1 MGAMT
6 TGRIMCRQ
14 HLARGGAGGPRHL
27 VRSLAGRVT
36 FMPTAVPGLAA
47 VMRDLRPARP
57 LTRRPI
63 GAGGAAVIL
72 PGVTRPARCRP
83 ARPRKAAWPGELAL
97 RRGAS
102 TSAAPTSWTRARTM
116 MPDGTATPEAAAGG
130 AACSAGAAAKPIQ
143 NLITTTQEPGSA
155 GAGPLARRPRR
166 GPECETGGRHRGRPR
181 RRLAIQPH
189 PAARFRGAVRIHAM
203 VRLPPEAGFR
213 AVLRFRPAV
222 RFWAVGRFL
231 PGVRFPPAVR
241 ARAVVRFRPAVRCR
255 AVGSFPPG
263 VRFPRAAR
271 ARVASRCRVA
281 VRARL
286 VGRCQRAARSRP
298 GRRAWTAT

>member
-1 MGAMT
+1 MGPMT

-36 FMPTAVPGLAA
+36 FMPTAVPGLAG

-57 LTRRPI
+57 LTRRPT

-116 MPDGTATPEAAAGG
+116 MPAGTATPEAAAGG
-130 AACSAGAAAKPIQ
+130 AVCSAGAAAKPIQ
-143 NLITTTQEPGSA
+143 NLITTTQEPGPA
-155 GAGPLARRPRR
+155 GAGPLARLPRR

-181 RRLAIQPH
+181 RRLAIQSH

-213 AVLRFRPAV
+213 AVL
-222 RFWAVGRFL
+222 
-231 PGVRFPPAVR
+231 
-241 ARAVVRFRPAVRCR
+241 RFRPAVRCR

>member
-1 MGAMT
+1 MT

-36 FMPTAVPGLAA
+36 FTPTAVPGLAGA
-47 VMRDLRPARP
+47 MRDLRPARP

-102 TSAAPTSWTRARTM
+102 TSAAPTSWTRGRTM
-116 MPDGTATPEAAAGG
+116 MPAGTATPEAAAGG
-130 AACSAGAAAKPIQ
+130 AVCSAGAAAKPIQ
-143 NLITTTQEPGSA
+143 NLITTTQEPGPA
-155 GAGPLARRPRR
+155 GAGPLARLPRR
-166 GPECETGGRHRGRPR
+166 GQGRGTGGRPGGRPR
-181 RRLAIQPH
+181 RRLAIQSH

-222 RFWAVGRFL
+222 RCRA
-231 PGVRFPPAVR
+231 AVR
-241 ARAVVRFRPAVRCR
+241 SGRS
-255 AVGSFPPG
+255 G
-263 VRFPRAAR
+263 
-271 ARVASRCRVA
+271 ASRQ
-281 VRARL
+281 
-286 VGRCQRAARSRP
+286 GSGSP
-298 GRRAWTAT
+298 GRSGLAWRVGAGRPFGLA